1 MSATRLGQ
9 RLCLCHGGFPL
20 DKAQEYVI
28 IMTGVA
34 NMAAAM
40 RAEYKSKVISP
51 DFRRM
56 N

>member
-1 MSATRLGQ
+1 MSATRHEYN
-9 RLCLCHGGFPL
+9 LCLSYGGFPL
-20 DKAQEYVI
+20 DKAQEYAI

-51 DFRRM
+51 DLSRM